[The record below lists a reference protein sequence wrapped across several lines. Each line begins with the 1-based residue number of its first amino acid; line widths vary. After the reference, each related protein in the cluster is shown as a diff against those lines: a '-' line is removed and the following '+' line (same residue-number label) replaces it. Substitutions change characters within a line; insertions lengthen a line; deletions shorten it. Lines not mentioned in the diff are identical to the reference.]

1 MSANVLLVVDGLGLS
16 GKTKALVDLATG
28 LDRRRF
34 NPTVVSF
41 STENG
46 PLAAVLRQ
54 NGVPVLEAPMDDGI
68 RVGNAWRMAQI
79 MRRLRPDVI
88 HCYNPR
94 AMLYGGL
101 IARVLRIGATLG
113 TLSAFACMVP
123 DRHYRFLPQQLLTR
137 TRRNRLRNR
146 FVASLMQRIGV
157 VSADLGRRFCLHNR
171 IASDVIQVV
180 PYGVRLGYAP
190 HSSARIELRTRIRA
204 ELQLPDTDLVVA
216 SVGRLVEQKDY
227 PTQLTG
233 FAAAVQTEPRL
244 QMLLIGDG
252 PLHDSLQALAA
263 KLGIEPRVKFLGYRA
278 DVSELLQAVDI
289 FTVASVFE
297 PYGVSVLEAKANGTP
312 ILASAVDEIPQ
323 ILSNGASG
331 YLFEAGSAASYAAG
345 LLEMTRNPQL
355 RAGMAERAYRE
366 AQEMHGLTAM
376 IDTYQ
381 RLYDEILQ
389 TTHH

>member
-1 MSANVLLVVDGLGLS
+1 MSATVLLVVDGLGLS

-41 STENG
+41 STEEG

-54 NGVPVLEAPMDDGI
+54 GGVRLLEAPMGDGV
-68 RVGNAWRMAQI
+68 RVRNAWRMAQI
-79 MRRLRPDVI
+79 VRQVRPDVV
-88 HCYNPR
+88 HCYNQR

-101 IARVLRIGATLG
+101 IARVFGSGATLG

-123 DRHYRFLPQQLLTR
+123 DRPYRFLPQQLATR

-146 FVASLMQRIGV
+146 FIAGLMQRIGV
-157 VSADLGRRFCLHNR
+157 VSADLGRRFCVHNR
-171 IASDVIQVV
+171 IPVDVIRVV
-180 PYGVRLGYAP
+180 PYGVRLGSAP
-190 HSSARIELRTRIRA
+190 DSPARREVRSRIRA
-204 ELQLPDTDLVVA
+204 ELGLPDTDLIVA

-227 PTQLTG
+227 PTQLAG
-233 FAAAVQTEPRL
+233 FAVAARSEPRL
-244 QMLLIGDG
+244 RMLLIGDG
-252 PLHDSLQALAA
+252 PLRGSLEGLAGE
-263 KLGIEPRVKFLGYRA
+263 LGIRARVGFLGYRS

-297 PYGVSVLEAKANGTP
+297 PFGVSVLEAKANGTP

-323 ILSNGASG
+323 ILAGGRSG
-331 YLFEAGSAASYAAG
+331 RLFEAGSAASFSAG
-345 LLEMTRNPQL
+345 LLELTRNPGLCAQL
-355 RAGMAERAYRE
+355 AQSAYRE
-366 AQEMHGLTAM
+366 AQEMHGLSAM

-381 RLYDEILQ
+381 RLYDEVLQ
-389 TTHH
+389 ARHH